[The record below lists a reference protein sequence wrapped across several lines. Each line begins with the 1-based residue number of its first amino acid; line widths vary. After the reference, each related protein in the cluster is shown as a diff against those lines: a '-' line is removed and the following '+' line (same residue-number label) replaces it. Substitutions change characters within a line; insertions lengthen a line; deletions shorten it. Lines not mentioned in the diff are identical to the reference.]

1 MDTVIGK
8 EKKVRLL
15 KQVAGC
21 TRDVT
26 RFVIVDSNGAR
37 FNPVLLD
44 FLIFATTAPW

>member
-21 TRDVT
+21 ARDVT
-26 RFVIVDSNGAR
+26 RFVIVDSMAR
-37 FNPVLLD
+37 GLTQFY
-44 FLIFATTAPW
+44 LIS